1 MRRSLGILEKGA
13 LLWGCSLCLLLAGCN
28 QDTSRQQNGVVYCVE
43 SAPTSMN
50 PQLYGSGTL
59 GSSLSHQLYDCLLT
73 VNPLSQRLEGALA
86 TQWSIS
92 RDGLTYT
99 FTLRKGVQFHR
110 VDWFI
115 PSRDFNADDVLFSFN
130 RIRYP
135 YHPYHD
141 ISGGRYPFFEN
152 SGFSQ
157 QIRDI
162 RKLSD
167 QQIQFELKAPNA
179 SFLATLASD
188 YAVILSAEYAQQLLL
203 SGQPEQLDL
212 LAVGTGPFKQQEFR
226 SNEFIRLHRNPLY
239 WDRTATL
246 ERLAFDYTPR
256 PTKRLAKLLT
266 GECQVMAYPAA
277 SQLEFIREQPQL
289 ILDEE
294 SGLNTAFLALNVQKK
309 PFTDRRVRQAIAM
322 GINRDNLLKA
332 VYFGTGEWASS
343 LLPPISWAHNPNLSD
358 YDYDPQA
365 ARALLKKAGL
375 EAGFEMTLW
384 VQPSAQAYNPNAQ
397 KTAQLIQSDLAKLGI
412 QVRLVQL
419 RWPLMQSLLQEGRHD
434 AVIMG
439 WSADTADPDSFFRP
453 LLSCPADNH
462 QGGNFSGW
470 CQPQFDRLLAQ
481 AIGTT
486 RMARRIA
493 AYQQM
498 QELVNQEVPLIP
510 LAHSLHLYAGRK
522 DLHNLELTPMGGLSF
537 KRAYRD

>member
-13 LLWGCSLCLLLAGCN
+13 LLWGCNLCLLLAGCN

-59 GSSLSHQLYDCLLT
+59 GSSLSHQLYDRLLT

-179 SFLATLASD
+179 SFLATPGLAIMPSFSR
-188 YAVILSAEYAQQLLL
+188 LSM
-203 SGQPEQLDL
+203 
-212 LAVGTGPFKQQEFR
+212 R
-226 SNEFIRLHRNPLY
+226 S
-239 WDRTATL
+239 A
-246 ERLAFDYTPR
+246 
-256 PTKRLAKLLT
+256 
-266 GECQVMAYPAA
+266 C
-277 SQLEFIREQPQL
+277 
-289 ILDEE
+289 
-294 SGLNTAFLALNVQKK
+294 
-309 PFTDRRVRQAIAM
+309 
-322 GINRDNLLKA
+322 
-332 VYFGTGEWASS
+332 
-343 LLPPISWAHNPNLSD
+343 
-358 YDYDPQA
+358 
-365 ARALLKKAGL
+365 
-375 EAGFEMTLW
+375 
-384 VQPSAQAYNPNAQ
+384 
-397 KTAQLIQSDLAKLGI
+397 
-412 QVRLVQL
+412 
-419 RWPLMQSLLQEGRHD
+419 
-434 AVIMG
+434 
-439 WSADTADPDSFFRP
+439 
-453 LLSCPADNH
+453 C
-462 QGGNFSGW
+462 
-470 CQPQFDRLLAQ
+470 
-481 AIGTT
+481 
-486 RMARRIA
+486 
-493 AYQQM
+493 
-498 QELVNQEVPLIP
+498 
-510 LAHSLHLYAGRK
+510 
-522 DLHNLELTPMGGLSF
+522 
-537 KRAYRD
+537 